1 MLGIIG
7 PAARTMKIALVSPY
21 DFAYPGGVVAHISHL
36 GRELERMGHTV
47 KFLAPAAHSETI
59 GLDNLIAVGR
69 PFPIPAG
76 GSVARISLSLWR
88 ERRVKTILREEAFD
102 LIHLHEPLLPVL
114 PLTVLH
120 CSNAVNVGTFHAFNT
135 RTVTYRFSHRIV
147 QRWFDKLSGR
157 IAVSQPALNYVS
169 KFFPAAYQV
178 VPNGV
183 DVDFFSEDVPPF
195 DAFNDGKL
203 NILFVSRLEKRKGL
217 KYLLGAFSR
226 LKWDYPYLRLI
237 VVGPGNPGKE
247 CYRIMA
253 ERNLQDVVFVGG
265 VTSEALR
272 RYYHT
277 ADIFCA
283 PATGRESF
291 GIVLCEAMAAGQP
304 IVASNI
310 DGFAGVVTDSAEGLL
325 VPPGNEEALAQALER
340 LIRDPNLRHRMGQQG
355 KVSVQKYRWDRV
367 AGRVVEC
374 YEEAMA
380 LGGR

>member
-1 MLGIIG
+1 
-7 PAARTMKIALVSPY
+7 
-21 DFAYPGGVVAHISHL
+21 
-36 GRELERMGHTV
+36 
-47 KFLAPAAHSETI
+47 
-59 GLDNLIAVGR
+59 
-69 PFPIPAG
+69 
-76 GSVARISLSLWR
+76 
-88 ERRVKTILREEAFD
+88 
-102 LIHLHEPLLPVL
+102 
-114 PLTVLH
+114 
-120 CSNAVNVGTFHAFNT
+120 
-135 RTVTYRFSHRIV
+135 
-147 QRWFDKLSGR
+147 
-157 IAVSQPALNYVS
+157 
-169 KFFPAAYQV
+169 
-178 VPNGV
+178 
-183 DVDFFSEDVPPF
+183 
-195 DAFNDGKL
+195 
-203 NILFVSRLEKRKGL
+203 
-217 KYLLGAFSR
+217 
-226 LKWDYPYLRLI
+226 
-237 VVGPGNPGKE
+237 
-247 CYRIMA
+247 
-253 ERNLQDVVFVGG
+253 